1 MLCLLL
7 AELTTINF
15 HKLELPKD
23 KPEFFATG
31 ITANIYESNGGTLYH
46 VIAESAQQY
55 PDSDKVIFSNL
66 TFNAFDKTTKKLAQQ
81 LTSADGWVD
90 TKNKNAFLGNNVKMV
105 NLAKLESENIILNTH
120 NVNIDTENKMISTA
134 ADIKAVQGQSVLT
147 GVGASFNYESQFLT
161 IKSKVKIIYVT
172 NQ

>member
-1 MLCLLL
+1 M
-7 AELTTINF
+7 
-15 HKLELPKD
+15 
-23 KPEFFATG
+23 
-31 ITANIYESNGGTLYH
+31 
-46 VIAESAQQY
+46 
-55 PDSDKVIFSNL
+55 
-66 TFNAFDKTTKKLAQQ
+66 
-81 LTSADGWVD
+81 
-90 TKNKNAFLGNNVKMV
+90 GNNVKMV